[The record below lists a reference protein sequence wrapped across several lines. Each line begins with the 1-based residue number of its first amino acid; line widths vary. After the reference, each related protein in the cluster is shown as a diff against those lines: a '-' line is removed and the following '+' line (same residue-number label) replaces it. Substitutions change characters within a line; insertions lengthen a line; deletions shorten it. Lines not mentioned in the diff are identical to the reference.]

1 MTRSRVY
8 RAGRLEA
15 EDFPPSELTRYLA
28 DPDAVVWLDFT
39 EPTEQDL
46 AEVAQAL
53 GLHAIAVKDAVQ
65 KHQRPKLNHY
75 NNHGLLIAYET
86 SINAKTGALH
96 AQELA
101 VFLTKQAL
109 VTVGKSS
116 NMSMDAVTERWDEEA
131 DQTAAGVGY
140 LLYTVLDAVVN
151 SHIDSLGVLDDLV
164 EQLEDAVFS
173 ESPTS
178 MSLQKRSLRTH
189 KSLNGLRR
197 KVSPMHDI
205 LNSLLRRENPLY
217 TADMMPY
224 YQDVLDHVLY
234 ANEQVESLRDLITT
248 IHDTQVNLQGNRM
261 NLIMKKVTSWAAI
274 IAVPTLITGVYGQN
288 VPVPGTDHVWGFWL
302 STVAIVL
309 ASIGLYT
316 SFKRKDWL

>member
-8 RAGRLEA
+8 RAGKLEA
-15 EDFPPSELTRYLA
+15 EDFPSGELTRYLA
-28 DPDAVVWLDFT
+28 DPDVVVWLDFT

-46 AEVAQAL
+46 AEVAAAL

-75 NNHGLLIAYET
+75 KNHGLLIAYET

-96 AQELA
+96 AHELA
-101 VFLTKQAL
+101 IFLTERAL
-109 VTVGKSS
+109 VTVGKDSS
-116 NMSMDAVTERWDEEA
+116 TSMDTLAGRWDEEQDLA
-131 DQTAAGVGY
+131 AAGVGY
-140 LLYTVLDAVVN
+140 LLYTVLDTVVS
-151 SHIDSLGVLDDLV
+151 SHIDSLAALDDLV

-205 LNSLLRRENPLY
+205 LSSLLRRENPLY
-217 TADMMPY
+217 NADLMPY

-274 IAVPTLITGVYGQN
+274 IAVPTLITGFYGQN
-288 VPVPGTDHVWGFWL
+288 VPVPGTDHPWGFWL

-309 ASIGLYT
+309 ASIGLYA

>member
-8 RAGRLEA
+8 RAGKLEA
-15 EDFPPSELTRYLA
+15 EDFPPGELAKYLA
-28 DPDAVVWLDFT
+28 DPEAMVWVHFT
-39 EPTEQDL
+39 QPSEQDL
-46 AEVAQAL
+46 AEVAGVL

-75 NNHGLLIAYET
+75 HNHGLLIAYAT

-96 AQELA
+96 AHELA
-101 VFLTKQAL
+101 IFLTERAL
-109 VTVGKSS
+109 VTVCKDDDWSVDS
-116 NMSMDAVTERWDEEA
+116 VIQRWDA
-131 DQTAAGVGY
+131 DDDLAKAGVGY
-140 LLYTVLDAVVN
+140 LLYGVLDTVVN
-151 SHIDSLGVLDDLV
+151 SHMDTLTVLDDLV
-164 EQLEDAVFS
+164 ERLEDAVFT
-173 ESPTS
+173 ESPAS

-205 LNSLLRRENPLY
+205 MSSLLRRDNPLY
-217 TADMMPY
+217 STDLMPY

-274 IAVPTLITGVYGQN
+274 IAVPTAITGFYGQN
-288 VPVPGTDHVWGFWL
+288 VPVPGTDHAWGAWV
-302 STVAIVL
+302 STVAIVVV
-309 ASIGLYT
+309 SIALYRL
-316 SFKRKDWL
+316 FKRKDWL